1 MASIAER
8 MRQAM
13 DARRL
18 TQTDI
23 VNRTGIGKSS
33 ISTYLAG
40 EYEPK
45 QRNLHKIA
53 NALDVDPGWLMGLDV
68 PMEPMPKPAAA
79 PEVLHHD
86 LLPIRRKRVRLLG
99 AIAAGVPIFADEDM
113 ETQIAVDY
121 DVKCDFALKVVGDSM
136 INARIQNGDIVFI
149 REQPD
154 VEEGEIAAVIIDDTA
169 ALKRVYHIPGGVTL
183 VSENPKYAPMT
194 FTRENSDSVRIIGK
208 VVAFQSYV

>member
-1 MASIAER
+1 MGVGER
-8 MRQAM
+8 IRA
-13 DARRL
+13 ARVARGL
-18 TQTDI
+18 S
-23 VNRTGIGKSS
+23 VNGLAKRIGKDRSTVYRYENGFIDDVP
-33 ISTYLAG
+33 ISVL
-40 EYEPK
+40 EP
-45 QRNLHKIA
+45 IA
-53 NALDVDPGWLMGLDV
+53 KALDTTPAALMGW
-68 PMEPMPKPAAA
+68 EPEALPSGTN
-79 PEVLHHD
+79 D

-136 INARIQNGDIVFI
+136 INARIQDGDIVFI

-208 VVAFQSYV
+208 VVAFQSYLD